1 MENRMYEDRNEDAI
15 EIDVVELLFAL
26 RKKLWMII
34 LAAMIGCLGA
44 GIYSKVILSPV
55 YTSTSMVY
63 VLSKETTL
71 TSLADLQI
79 GSQLT
84 KDYSVMITSRP
95 VLEEVIEKQKLSL
108 SYNQLKSM
116 IRVSNPADTR
126 ILNMSVSDTDPVRA
140 KAIVDAVAKASSDY
154 IGDIMEMIP
163 PKIIENGV
171 VPDNPTSPNIK
182 KNAALGG
189 LALSAAVCGF
199 ITLQVIMNDTIRSEE
214 DVSRYLGIS
223 VLAVIPENNRE
234 EKEKPE
240 KGSEGKRSRKKRKTQ
255 AKRAERRK

>member
-1 MENRMYEDRNEDAI
+1 
-15 EIDVVELLFAL
+15 
-26 RKKLWMII
+26 
-34 LAAMIGCLGA
+34 
-44 GIYSKVILSPV
+44 
-55 YTSTSMVY
+55 
-63 VLSKETTL
+63 
-71 TSLADLQI
+71 
-79 GSQLT
+79 
-84 KDYSVMITSRP
+84 MITSRP

-140 KAIVDAVAKASSDY
+140 KAILDAVAKASSDY

-223 VLAVIPENNRE
+223 VLAVIPENNIE
-234 EKEKPE
+234 EKDNPE

>member
-95 VLEEVIEKQKLSL
+95 VLEAVIEKQKLSL

-126 ILNMSVSDTDPVRA
+126 ILNMSVSDTDPVTA

-189 LALSAAVCGF
+189 LALSVAVCGF

-223 VLAVIPENNRE
+223 VLAVIPENNIE
-234 EKEKPE
+234 EKDKPE

>member
-1 MENRMYEDRNEDAI
+1 MEKTFEDDEI
-15 EIDVVELLFAL
+15 EIDLLELLGEFR
-26 RKKLWMII
+26 RKIWII
-34 LAAMIGCLGA
+34 LGVIVLFGGVAGA
-44 GIYSKVILSPV
+44 FSKFVLTPQ
-55 YTSTSMVY
+55 YKSTAMVY
-63 VLSKETTL
+63 ILSKETTL

-108 SYNQLKSM
+108 SYNQLKRM
-116 IRVSNPADTR
+116 IRISNPADTR

-189 LALSAAVCGF
+189 LALSVAACGF

-223 VLAVIPENNRE
+223 VLAVIPENNGE
-234 EKEKPE
+234 EKDNPD